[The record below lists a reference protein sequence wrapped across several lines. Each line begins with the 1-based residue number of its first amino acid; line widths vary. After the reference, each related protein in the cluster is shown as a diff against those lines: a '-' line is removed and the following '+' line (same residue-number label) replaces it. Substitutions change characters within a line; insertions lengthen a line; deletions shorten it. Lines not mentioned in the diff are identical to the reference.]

1 MIDILRRLQRIA
13 LRRGQQE
20 FERWHET
27 WNPPYSLLGTA
38 GVVGLMGAG
47 LCLLCIMFATTI
59 LLWEIRHDPMFWML
73 VVIISFMY
81 GAIPGL
87 ALGAA
92 SGLAQALVWTRR
104 SRLAGIAC
112 VVGSA
117 VVTGRLILLMVDM
130 LQYDPEWRT
139 NLLQM
144 LFLFASPLLWGVVL
158 LVKGIRLLTKT
169 KSA

>member
-1 MIDILRRLQRIA
+1 MIDILRRLKRIA

-20 FERWHET
+20 FQRWHET

-47 LCLLCIMFATTI
+47 LCLMFALFATTI
-59 LLWEIRHDPMFWML
+59 LAWDIRHDPMFWML
-73 VVIISFMY
+73 VVMVAFMY

-112 VVGSA
+112 ILGGA
-117 VVTGRLILLMVDM
+117 LVTGRLILLMVD
-130 LQYDPEWRT
+130 LLRYDPDWRVG
-139 NLLQM
+139 LKQL
-144 LFLFASPLLWGVVL
+144 LFLFAAPLAWGVIL
-158 LVKGIRLLTKT
+158 LLKGLRLLTASKP
-169 KSA
+169 